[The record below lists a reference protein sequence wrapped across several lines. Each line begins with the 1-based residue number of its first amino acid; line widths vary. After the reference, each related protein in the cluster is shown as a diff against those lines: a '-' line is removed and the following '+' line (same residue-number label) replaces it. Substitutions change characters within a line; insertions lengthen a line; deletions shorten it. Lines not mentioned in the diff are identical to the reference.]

1 MAKVILIEVMLCVK
15 WYRADLLKTWMSAPI
30 NFQSKLH
37 WSSFFFYET
46 EYVKSRSCKANVP
59 NFSYITSP
67 HIHWPSASHFQSR
80 EKSAKFKTV
89 ISCSCNK
96 FVSICKHKISVLS
109 ISDFRLLCTLYS
121 CYSKQ
126 PFTIRKKLRGIKDAR
141 DIKSRWLSEIRSL
154 CLNCFL
160 NCSWMCL

>member
-1 MAKVILIEVMLCVK
+1 MVKVILIEVMLCVK

-46 EYVKSRSCKANVP
+46 EYIKSTSCKANVP

-67 HIHWPSASHFQSR
+67 HIHWPSASRFQSR
-80 EKSAKFKTV
+80 EKPAKFETV
-89 ISCSCNK
+89 IPCSCNK
-96 FVSICKHKISVLS
+96 LISICKYKISALS
-109 ISDFRLLCTLYS
+109 SSDFRLFCTLHS

-126 PFTIRKKLRGIKDAR
+126 PFTRGKKLCGIKDTR
-141 DIKSRWLSEIRSL
+141 HIKSRWLSEIRSL

-160 NCSWMCL
+160 NSSWMCL